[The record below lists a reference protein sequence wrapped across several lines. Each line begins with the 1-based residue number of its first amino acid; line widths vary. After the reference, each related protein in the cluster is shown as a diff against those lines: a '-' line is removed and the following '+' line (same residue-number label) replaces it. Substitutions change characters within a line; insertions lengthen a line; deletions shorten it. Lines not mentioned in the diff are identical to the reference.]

1 MAHDPRMP
9 GLGAITWRM
18 RRSSANLINAAVVLQ
33 PMRGAT
39 VLAVVGGVWI
49 LLAGLFW
56 SLLVFLSQDQY
67 LALKPRLLESLLALF
82 FLTMGVLV
90 TISDTVL
97 VWSTLYRTRASA
109 YHAALPVSDRHIFWG
124 AAIEGGLWASWAVLV
139 LVLPLIGTLMREA
152 AQPWLFAPAALGTLV
167 GLVAIGM
174 AAGALG
180 AQLLARL
187 IPLLRRGIRGIILLC
202 VLALAIT
209 LFATLGS
216 ADRHNEPVTFMTEV
230 IGNLRFAEHPLLPS
244 WWTQQAFSAALVSRW
259 HDWAWFTALLLVNA
273 GGLAVVA
280 EFVAARR
287 YRRDLD
293 ALSGRPD
300 DGSSRAAT
308 KPWRPLPFLPGE
320 LGLLVA
326 KDLRLFRRDPA
337 QVLQFT
343 AFFGLLGFYLL
354 MLPRL
359 GKAFAFDE
367 WWRPAVSVLNLTAI
381 GMALATFTGR
391 FVYPLL
397 SLEGR
402 RLWVLAL
409 APWPRHRVVTGKFLF
424 AVLVGVPVSS
434 ALALL
439 SGLMLDL
446 PWPAIIYQIGIIACM
461 ATGLA
466 ASALG
471 LGARLAD
478 YREDD
483 PNKLV
488 AGYGGTINLLASL
501 VFAGL
506 LLVGAAAPV
515 LGRSAREA
523 WILGAGWSLCITGV
537 WCVLFL
543 GLARRW
549 FGRLEDRPSTGS
561 PG

>member
-1 MAHDPRMP
+1 MS
-9 GLGAITWRM
+9 GLLAVVWRM
-18 RRSSANLINAAVVLQ
+18 RRASSNLMHAAVVLQ

-39 VLAVVGGVWI
+39 VLAVVGGVWM

-56 SLLVFLSQDQY
+56 SLLIFLSQDQY

-90 TISDTVL
+90 MISDTVL
-97 VWSTLYRTRASA
+97 VWSSLYRTRSASF
-109 YHAALPVSDRHIFWG
+109 HAALPLKDRDIFWG

-152 AQPWLFAPAALGTLV
+152 AQPWLFAPAVLVTLV

-174 AAGALG
+174 AIGALG
-180 AQLLARL
+180 AQLLAKL
-187 IPLLRRGIRGIILLC
+187 IPMLRRGIRGIVLIC
-202 VLALAIT
+202 VLAIAVG
-209 LFATLGS
+209 LFFALGS
-216 ADRHNEPVTFMTEV
+216 GERHNEPVTFMTEV

-244 WWTQQAFSAALVSRW
+244 YWTQQAFSAALASRW
-259 HDWAWFTALLLVNA
+259 NDWGFYTLLLAANA
-273 GGLAVVA
+273 GGIALVA

-287 YRRDLD
+287 FRRDLD

-300 DGSSRAAT
+300 DTTSRSAT

-326 KDLRLFRRDPA
+326 KDLRLFIRDPA

-424 AVLVGVPVSS
+424 AILVGVPVSS
-434 ALALL
+434 TLALL

-446 PWPAIIYQIGIIACM
+446 PWPAVLYQIGIIACM

-471 LGARLAD
+471 IGARLAD

-506 LLVGAAAPV
+506 LLAGAAAPV
-515 LGRSAREA
+515 LGRAREA
-523 WILGAGWSLCITGV
+523 WIIGAGWSICVTGV

-543 GLARRW
+543 GLAKRW
-549 FGRLEDRPSTGS
+549 FGRLEDRPSAGS
-561 PG
+561 PD

>member
-1 MAHDPRMP
+1 MP
-9 GLGAITWRM
+9 GFTALSWRM
-18 RRSSANLINAAVVLQ
+18 SRASANLMHAAIRVQPLRGMTVVAVVS
-33 PMRGAT
+33 
-39 VLAVVGGVWI
+39 GVWL

-67 LALKPRLLESLLALF
+67 LPLKPRLLESLLALF

-90 TISDTVL
+90 MISDTVL
-97 VWSTLYRTRASA
+97 VWASLYRTRAASF
-109 YHAALPVSDRHIFWG
+109 HAALPLRDRDIFWG
-124 AAIEGGLWASWAVLV
+124 AALEGGLWASWAVLV

-152 AQPWLFAPAALGTLV
+152 AQPWLFAPAVLVTLLGLV
-167 GLVAIGM
+167 GIGM
-174 AAGALG
+174 SAGALG

-187 IPLLRRGIRGIILLC
+187 IPILRRGVRGI
-202 VLALAIT
+202 VLLAILAVAIGILVT
-209 LFATLGS
+209 MGS
-216 ADRHNEPVTFMTEV
+216 AERHNEPVTFMTEV
-230 IGNLRFAEHPLLPS
+230 IGNLRFAENPFLPS
-244 WWTQQAFSAALVSRW
+244 WWAQQAFSGALASRW
-259 HDWAWFTALLLVNA
+259 SDWALFTGLLLANA
-273 GGLAVVA
+273 GGIAVVA

-287 YRRDLD
+287 FRRDLD

-300 DGSSRAAT
+300 DTSSRSVT
-308 KPWRPLPFLPGE
+308 QEWRPLSFLPGE

-381 GMALATFTGR
+381 SMALATFTGR

-409 APWPRHRVVTGKFLF
+409 APWPRERVVTAKFLF
-424 AVLVGVPVSS
+424 ACLVGVPVSS

-446 PWPAIIYQIGIIACM
+446 SWNIIVYQVGIIACM
-461 ATGLA
+461 AMGLA

-471 LGARLAD
+471 IGARLAD

-501 VFAGL
+501 IFAGL

-515 LGRSAREA
+515 LGRSVREA
-523 WILGAGWSLCITGV
+523 WILGGAWSLCVTGV

-543 GLARRW
+543 GLAHRW
-549 FGRLEDRPSTGS
+549 FGRLEDRPSAGS

>member
-1 MAHDPRMP
+1 MS

-18 RRSSANLINAAVVLQ
+18 RRATANLLNATVVLE

-39 VLAVVGGVWI
+39 VLAVIGGVWI

-90 TISDTVL
+90 MISDTIL
-97 VWSTLYRTRASA
+97 VWSTLYRTRSSA
-109 YHAALPVSDRHIFWG
+109 FHAALPVSDRHLFWG

-139 LVLPLIGTLMREA
+139 LVLPLILTLVREA
-152 AQPWLFAPAALGTLV
+152 AQPWLFAPAVLTTLL

-180 AQLLARL
+180 AQVLAKI
-187 IPLLRRGIRGIILLC
+187 IPMLRRGIRGIILII
-202 VLALAIT
+202 VLALAIG
-209 LFATLGS
+209 LFLALGS

-230 IGNLRFAEHPLLPS
+230 IGNLRFAENPLLPS

-259 HDWAWFTALLLVNA
+259 RDWAWFTGLLLANA
-273 GGLAVVA
+273 GGIAVIA

-287 YRRDLD
+287 FRRDLD
-293 ALSGRPD
+293 ALSGRPED
-300 DGSSRAAT
+300 SSARSAT
-308 KPWRPLPFLPGE
+308 QPWRPVPFLPGE

-409 APWPRHRVVTGKFLF
+409 APWPRHRVVTAKFLF
-424 AVLVGVPVSS
+424 AILVGVPVSS
-434 ALALL
+434 TLALL

-446 PWPAIIYQIGIIACM
+446 TWQATVYQIAIIACM

-506 LLVGAAAPV
+506 LLAGAAAPV

-523 WILGAGWSLCITGV
+523 WIIGAGWSLCVTGV
-537 WCVLFL
+537 WTVLFL

-549 FGRLEDRPSTGS
+549 FGRLEDRPFSGS
-561 PG
+561 PT

>member
-1 MAHDPRMP
+1 MP
-9 GLGAITWRM
+9 GFPALSWRL
-18 RRSSANLINAAVVLQ
+18 RRASANMIDAAIRQQPLRGMTVVAVVS
-33 PMRGAT
+33 
-39 VLAVVGGVWI
+39 GVWL

-67 LALKPRLLESLLALF
+67 LPLKPRLLESLLALF

-97 VWSTLYRTRASA
+97 VWASLYRTRAASF
-109 YHAALPVSDRHIFWG
+109 HAALPLRDRDIFWG
-124 AAIEGGLWASWAVLV
+124 AALEGGLWASWAVLV

-152 AQPWLFAPAALGTLV
+152 AQPWLFAPAVLITLL

-174 AAGALG
+174 SAGALG
-180 AQLLARL
+180 AQLLAKL
-187 IPLLRRGIRGIILLC
+187 IPILRRGVRGIVLIA
-202 VLALAIT
+202 VLAVGIGVLVT
-209 LFATLGS
+209 MSSG
-216 ADRHNEPVTFMTEV
+216 DRHNEPVTFMTEV
-230 IGNLRFAEHPLLPS
+230 IGNLRFAENPFLPS
-244 WWTQQAFSAALVSRW
+244 WWTQQAFSGAMASRW
-259 HDWAWFTALLLVNA
+259 SDWALYTGLLLANA
-273 GGLAVVA
+273 GGIAVVA

-287 YRRDLD
+287 FRRDLD

-300 DGSSRAAT
+300 DTTSRAVT
-308 KPWRPLPFLPGE
+308 QEWRPLAFLPGE

-381 GMALATFTGR
+381 SMALATFTGR

-409 APWPRHRVVTGKFLF
+409 APWPRERVVTAKFLF
-424 AVLVGVPVSS
+424 AGLVGVPVSS

-446 PWPAIIYQIGIIACM
+446 AWPIILYQVGIIACM
-461 ATGLA
+461 AMGLA

-471 LGARLAD
+471 IGARLAD

-501 VFAGL
+501 IFAGL

-515 LGRSAREA
+515 LGRNMREA
-523 WILGAGWSLCITGV
+523 WILGGAWSLCVTGV
-537 WCVLFL
+537 WCALFL
-543 GLARRW
+543 GLAHRW
-549 FGRLEDRPSTGS
+549 FGRLEDRPSSGS
-561 PG
+561 QS

>member
-1 MAHDPRMP
+1 MP
-9 GLGAITWRM
+9 GFPALSWRM
-18 RRSSANLINAAVVLQ
+18 SRASANLIHAAVKVQ
-33 PMRGAT
+33 PLRGMT
-39 VLAVVGGVWI
+39 VVAVVSGVWM

-67 LALKPRLLESLLALF
+67 LPLKPRLLESLLALF

-90 TISDTVL
+90 MISDTVL
-97 VWSTLYRTRASA
+97 VWASLYRTRAASF
-109 YHAALPVSDRHIFWG
+109 HAALPLRDRDIFWG
-124 AAIEGGLWASWAVLV
+124 AALEGGLWASWAVLV

-152 AQPWLFAPAALGTLV
+152 AQPLLFAPAVLLTLL

-174 AAGALG
+174 SAGALG

-187 IPLLRRGIRGIILLC
+187 IPILRRGVRGIVLICIVAVAIGLL
-202 VLALAIT
+202 L
-209 LFATLGS
+209 TLGS
-216 ADRHNEPVTFMTEV
+216 SERHNEPVTFMTEV
-230 IGNLRFAEHPLLPS
+230 IGNLRFAENPFLPS
-244 WWTQQAFSAALVSRW
+244 WWAQQAFSGAMASRW
-259 HDWAWFTALLLVNA
+259 GDWALFTGLLMVNA
-273 GGLAVVA
+273 GGIAVVA

-287 YRRDLD
+287 FRRDLD
-293 ALSGRPD
+293 ALAGRPD
-300 DGSSRAAT
+300 DTTSKSVT
-308 KPWRPLPFLPGE
+308 QEWRPLSFLPGE

-381 GMALATFTGR
+381 SMALATFTGR

-409 APWPRHRVVTGKFLF
+409 APWPRERVVTAKFVF
-424 AVLVGVPVSS
+424 ACLVGVPVSS

-446 PWPAIIYQIGIIACM
+446 NWPIILYQVGIIACM
-461 ATGLA
+461 AMGLA

-471 LGARLAD
+471 IGARLAD

-501 VFAGL
+501 IFAGL

-515 LGRSAREA
+515 LGRSMREA
-523 WILGAGWSLCITGV
+523 WILGSAWSLCVTGV

-543 GLARRW
+543 GLAHRW
-549 FGRLEDRPSTGS
+549 FGRLEDRPSAGS
-561 PG
+561 PA

>member
-1 MAHDPRMP
+1 MS
-9 GLGAITWRM
+9 GIGAITWRM
-18 RRSSANLINAAVVLQ
+18 RRASANLLDAAVVRQ
-33 PMRGAT
+33 PLRGAT

-90 TISDTVL
+90 MISDTVL
-97 VWSTLYRTRASA
+97 VWSTLYRTRASSF
-109 YHAALPVSDRHIFWG
+109 HAALPIADRDIFWG

-139 LVLPLIGTLMREA
+139 LVLPLIATLMREA
-152 AQPWLFAPAALGTLV
+152 AQPWLFAPAVLGTLI

-174 AAGALG
+174 AVGALG
-180 AQLLARL
+180 AQLLAKL
-187 IPLLRRGIRGIILLC
+187 IPMLRRGIRGIILLC
-202 VLALAIT
+202 VLALAVT
-209 LFATLGS
+209 LFAALGTS
-216 ADRHNEPVTFMTEV
+216 DRHNEPVTFMTEV

-244 WWTQQAFSAALVSRW
+244 WWTQQAFSAALASRW
-259 HDWAWFTALLLVNA
+259 SEWAWFTALLLVNA
-273 GGLAVVA
+273 GGIAVVA

-287 YRRDLD
+287 FRRDLD
-293 ALSGRPD
+293 ALSGRPE
-300 DGSSRAAT
+300 DGSARSAT
-308 KPWRPLPFLPGE
+308 QAWRPIPFLPGE

-424 AVLVGVPVSS
+424 AILVGVPVSS

-439 SGLMLDL
+439 SGLMLGL
-446 PWPAIIYQIGIIACM
+446 PWPAIFYQIGIIACM

-471 LGARLAD
+471 IGARLAD

-523 WILGAGWSLCITGV
+523 WILGAGWSLCVTGV
-537 WCVLFL
+537 WSVLFL
-543 GLARRW
+543 GLAGRW
-549 FGRLEDRPSTGS
+549 FGRLEDRPSSGS
-561 PG
+561 PT

>member
-1 MAHDPRMP
+1 MP
-9 GLGAITWRM
+9 GFPALSWRM
-18 RRSSANLINAAVVLQ
+18 RRASANLIHAAVRAQPLRGLTVAAVVS
-33 PMRGAT
+33 
-39 VLAVVGGVWI
+39 GVWL

-67 LALKPRLLESLLALF
+67 LPLKPRLLESLLALF

-97 VWSTLYRTRASA
+97 VWASLYRTRAA
-109 YHAALPVSDRHIFWG
+109 TFHAALPLQDRDIFWG
-124 AAIEGGLWASWAVLV
+124 AALEGGLWASWAVLV

-152 AQPWLFAPAALGTLV
+152 AQPWLFAPAVLLTLL

-174 AAGALG
+174 SAGALG

-187 IPLLRRGIRGIILLC
+187 IPALRRGVRGI
-202 VLALAIT
+202 VLLAI
-209 LFATLGS
+209 LAVAIGVLVSVRSG
-216 ADRHNEPVTFMTEV
+216 DRHNEPVTFMTEV
-230 IGNLRFAEHPLLPS
+230 IGNLRFAENPFLPS
-244 WWTQQAFSAALVSRW
+244 WWTQQAFSGAMASRW
-259 HDWAWFTALLLVNA
+259 GDWALYTALLLANA
-273 GGLAVVA
+273 GGVAVVA

-287 YRRDLD
+287 FRRDLD
-293 ALSGRPD
+293 ALAGRPD
-300 DGSSRAAT
+300 DATSRAVSR
-308 KPWRPLPFLPGE
+308 PWRPLAFLPGE

-381 GMALATFTGR
+381 SMALATFTGR

-409 APWPRHRVVTGKFLF
+409 APWPRERVVTAKFLF
-424 AVLVGVPVSS
+424 ACLVGIPVSS

-446 PWPAIIYQIGIIACM
+446 SWPVILYQVGIIACM
-461 ATGLA
+461 AMGLA

-471 LGARLAD
+471 IGARLAD

-501 VFAGL
+501 IFAGL

-515 LGRSAREA
+515 IGRSMREA
-523 WILGAGWSLCITGV
+523 WILGGAWSLCVTGV
-537 WCVLFL
+537 WCALFL
-543 GLARRW
+543 GLAHRW
-549 FGRLEDRPSTGS
+549 FGRLEDRPSSGS
-561 PG
+561 PA

>member
-1 MAHDPRMP
+1 MSRA
-9 GLGAITWRM
+9 
-18 RRSSANLINAAVVLQ
+18 SANLLHAAIRVQPLRGMTVVAVVS
-33 PMRGAT
+33 
-39 VLAVVGGVWI
+39 GVWL

-67 LALKPRLLESLLALF
+67 LPLKPRLLESLLALF

-90 TISDTVL
+90 MISDTVL
-97 VWSTLYRTRASA
+97 VWASLYRTRAASF
-109 YHAALPVSDRHIFWG
+109 HAALPLRDRDIFWG
-124 AAIEGGLWASWAVLV
+124 AALEGGLWASWAVLV

-152 AQPWLFAPAALGTLV
+152 AQPWLFAPAVLVTLLGLV
-167 GLVAIGM
+167 GIGM
-174 AAGALG
+174 SAGALG

-187 IPLLRRGIRGIILLC
+187 IPVLRRGVRGIVLVCIVAVAVGILF
-202 VLALAIT
+202 T
-209 LFATLGS
+209 MGS

-230 IGNLRFAEHPLLPS
+230 IGNLRFAENPFLPS
-244 WWTQQAFSAALVSRW
+244 WWAQQAFSSAIASRW
-259 HDWAWFTALLLVNA
+259 NDWALFTGLLIANA
-273 GGLAVVA
+273 GGIAVVA

-287 YRRDLD
+287 FRRDLD

-300 DGSSRAAT
+300 DTSSRSVT
-308 KPWRPLPFLPGE
+308 QEWRPLAFLPGE

-381 GMALATFTGR
+381 SMALATFTGR

-409 APWPRHRVVTGKFLF
+409 APWPRERVVTAKFLF
-424 AVLVGVPVSS
+424 ACLVGVPVSS

-446 PWPAIIYQIGIIACM
+446 TWNIILYQVGIIACM
-461 ATGLA
+461 AMGLA

-471 LGARLAD
+471 IGARLAD

-501 VFAGL
+501 IFAGL

-515 LGRSAREA
+515 LGRSMREA
-523 WILGAGWSLCITGV
+523 WILGSAWSLCVTGV

-543 GLARRW
+543 GLAHRW
-549 FGRLEDRPSTGS
+549 FGRLEDRPSVGS